1 MESIILRNF
10 KPIGFNP
17 MPDFD
22 KGDLF
27 IDGNGTIKSF
37 EEAGKIKNIGN
48 VKEIN
53 INDSFLSPGWID
65 LHTHIYYGVGDI
77 SILPKEIG
85 PKTGT
90 VLLVDAGS
98 SGESNFEGFKEHIIN
113 KNKFPIKSF
122 INISS
127 LGMPDGTASFMSEL
141 TGWESI
147 NLLKLSE
154 LCHKNRNLIKGIKL
168 RASKHILQN
177 LGIEAVHFAVNTARL
192 CELPLFV
199 HMGEPPA
206 FLYDLIEILQPG
218 DIITH
223 CFNGK
228 VGNNVFQNIDL
239 IKVYRHGMEKGIKFD
254 IGHGS
259 SSFSFSSAR
268 MLIDAGILPFSIS
281 TDAHKL
287 NLNGPVY
294 DLPTTMSKMMA
305 IGMSLSQIIDC
316 VSENPAKYLG
326 LKDWTKIRLGEKA
339 FLTGFRI
346 QNGKFL
352 LNDSNS
358 NTDGPVVKENYEQLN
373 VEKIIE
379 PIIAFYGNSYCM
391 CSNRFLRLKDKN
403 SE

>member
-1 MESIILRNF
+1 
-10 KPIGFNP
+10 
-17 MPDFD
+17 MPDFE
-22 KGDLF
+22 KGDLV
-27 IDGNGTIKSF
+27 IDKNGIIRSF
-37 EEAGKIKNIGN
+37 EKAGKIENVEN
-48 VKEIN
+48 VKEID
-53 INDSFLSPGWID
+53 IDGSYLSPGWID

-85 PKTGT
+85 PETGT

-98 SGESNFEGFKEHIIN
+98 SGESNFEGFKEYIVN
-113 KNKFPIKSF
+113 KNQFPIKSF

-147 NLLKLSE
+147 NLIRLTE
-154 LCHKNRNLIKGIKL
+154 LCYKNRDLIKGIKL
-168 RASKHILQN
+168 RASKYILQN

-192 CELPLFV
+192 CKLPQFV

-206 FLYDLIEILQPG
+206 FLYDLIKILQPG
-218 DIITH
+218 DVITH

-228 VGNNVFQNIDL
+228 IGNNVFQNKDL
-239 IKVYRHGMEKGIKFD
+239 INIYRHGIEKGIRFD

-268 MLIDAGILPFSIS
+268 MLIDANILPFSIS

-305 IGMSLSQIIDC
+305 IGMSLSQTIDC
-316 VSENPAKYLG
+316 VAGNPAKYLG
-326 LKDWTKIRLGEKA
+326 LRDWTRIKVGEKA
-339 FLTGFRI
+339 FLTGFRMK
-346 QNGKFL
+346 NGSFV

-358 NTDGPVVKENYEQLN
+358 NTDGPVVKDNYKQLN

-379 PIIAFYGNSYCM
+379 PLIAFYGNYYCK
-391 CSNRFLRLKDKN
+391 CSNRFLKLKGQV
-403 SE
+403 